1 MRTLLAL
8 TLFCCTYLL
17 SSSVIAKPVSYYFQQ
32 NVQFDPAIPKPE
44 EVLGYQVGQWHVRH
58 DQLVQYMRVLAEKS
72 PRVSIETIGFSH
84 EKRPLLLLKFSKSEN
99 IAKLDQLREQHR
111 AQVFAKQP
119 AKNLPAF
126 IWMGYSVHG
135 NESSGSNAALLVAY
149 YLAAAQGEEVEQ
161 LLNNSVVLLDPAL
174 NPDGLARFAQWA
186 LSLIHISEPRDR
198 QKSRMPSSA

>member
-17 SSSVIAKPVSYYFQQ
+17 SSSVIAQPVSYYFQQ

-84 EKRPLLLLKFSKSEN
+84 EQRPLLLLKFSNPEN
-99 IAKLDQLREQHR
+99 IAQLDQLREQHR
-111 AQVFAKQP
+111 AQVFSKQSAKD
-119 AKNLPAF
+119 L
-126 IWMGYSVHG
+126 
-135 NESSGSNAALLVAY
+135 
-149 YLAAAQGEEVEQ
+149 
-161 LLNNSVVLLDPAL
+161 
-174 NPDGLARFAQWA
+174 R
-186 LSLIHISEPRDR
+186 SLGTTT
-198 QKSRMPSSA
+198 SAS